1 MGYLIDY
8 KYFKF
13 IAALGGYFIG
23 DIVGAISAFFL
34 VREIVDNKDS
44 GVDILELSLLRLSSL
59 MIRAD
64 GDVHPDEVKTV
75 RKFFIKTFGQ
85 TKSDKLFKE
94 LKNSPPI
101 PNDLNSIL
109 SVIKERLNPNQ
120 TYSVILLLFEI
131 AAADGQLFHSEEK
144 FIYDVGFNFGF
155 KKTRL
160 DQIKGQYFHSSDSK
174 QESNTTNNINQK
186 YYDILGLKNGASID
200 EIKKAYRRLAKEYH
214 PDKLAGVNE
223 SIKKIAE
230 EKFREV
236 QEAYEKLNK

>member
-1 MGYLIDY
+1 MGYIIDY

-34 VREIVDNKDS
+34 VREIVDNKDG

-59 MIRAD
+59 MIQAD
-64 GDVHPDEVKTV
+64 GDVHPDEVRTV

-94 LKNSPPI
+94 LKSSPPI
-101 PNDLNSIL
+101 PNDLTSIL

-131 AAADGQLFHSEEK
+131 AAADGKLFHSEEK
-144 FIYDVGFNFGF
+144 FIYDVGINFGF

-174 QESNTTNNINQK
+174 NESNTTDNINQK
-186 YYDILGLKNGASID
+186 YYAILGLKNGASID

-236 QEAYEKLNK
+236 QQAYEKLSK